1 MYEMKRMF
9 FFEYEDKKFDFR
21 EREKVLLEKLDRFE
35 SQCFYEM
42 KFMVI
47 NLRIFQ
53 VEMDNLIMEVVFES
67 FDEEENCR
75 LVIIQQ
81 KILEVKRCL
90 EDVCQE

>member
-1 MYEMKRMF
+1 MY
-9 FFEYEDKKFDFR
+9 DFR

-35 SQCFYEM
+35 SQCIYEM

-47 NLRIFQ
+47 NLRLFL

-75 LVIIQQ
+75 LVIIEQ

>member
-53 VEMDNLIMEVVFES
+53 VEMDDLIMEVVFES

>member
-1 MYEMKRMF
+1 MY
-9 FFEYEDKKFDFR
+9 DFR

-35 SQCFYEM
+35 SQCIYEM

-47 NLRIFQ
+47 NLRLFL

-81 KILEVKRCL
+81 KILDVKKCL

>member
-1 MYEMKRMF
+1 MY
-9 FFEYEDKKFDFR
+9 DFR

-35 SQCFYEM
+35 SQCIYEM

-47 NLRIFQ
+47 NLRLFL

-75 LVIIQQ
+75 LVIM
-81 KILEVKRCL
+81 

>member
-9 FFEYEDKKFDFR
+9 FFEYEDKKFNFR

>member
-47 NLRIFQ
+47 NLRLFL

>member
-1 MYEMKRMF
+1 MY
-9 FFEYEDKKFDFR
+9 DFR

-35 SQCFYEM
+35 SQCIYEM

-75 LVIIQQ
+75 LVIIEQ

>member
-75 LVIIQQ
+75 LVIIEQ

>member
-1 MYEMKRMF
+1 MKRMF

>member
-81 KILEVKRCL
+81 KILDVKKCL
-90 EDVCQE
+90 ENVCQE

>member
-1 MYEMKRMF
+1 MY
-9 FFEYEDKKFDFR
+9 DFR

-47 NLRIFQ
+47 NLRLFL

>member
-81 KILEVKRCL
+81 KILDVKGCL
-90 EDVCQE
+90 ENVCQE

>member
-81 KILEVKRCL
+81 KILDVKKCL

>member
-1 MYEMKRMF
+1 MY
-9 FFEYEDKKFDFR
+9 DFR

-35 SQCFYEM
+35 SQCIYEM

>member
-1 MYEMKRMF
+1 MKRMF

-75 LVIIQQ
+75 LVVIQQ

>member
-1 MYEMKRMF
+1 MY
-9 FFEYEDKKFDFR
+9 DFR

-35 SQCFYEM
+35 SQCIYEM

-47 NLRIFQ
+47 NLRLFL

>member
-1 MYEMKRMF
+1 MKRMF

-81 KILEVKRCL
+81 KILDVKKCL